1 MVDLTYYLFNLAIIG
16 PVAWLCWRFDIKLHR
31 DYKALGA
38 VFLAVSMP
46 FIVWDSWAASEGH
59 WLFSERFITSLRV
72 FSLPIEEIL
81 FFITV
86 PFAMLYVWRAI
97 LKHYRPARALS
108 PAIPTAIIAAIGLT
122 SLLLGLVYWDRG
134 YTRSVMLASALT
146 SILLIVSKLHVL
158 RQFWLFQ
165 AFHLALFAL
174 SNSFLTALPVIS
186 YGKDSI
192 IGQRVG
198 TIPLED
204 FFFSYAL
211 INLILIIY
219 NKFSLQVRGRAPL
232 GVIVAQR

>member
-38 VFLAVSMP
+38 VFLVISMP

-59 WLFSERFITSLRV
+59 WLFSERYITSPRV

-86 PFAMLYVWRAI
+86 PFAMMYVWRAI
-97 LKHYRPARALS
+97 LKHYRPVRVFS
-108 PAIPTAIIAAIGLT
+108 PSITAAMIAAIGLI

-146 SILLIVSKLHVL
+146 SILLIVSKLYVL

-174 SNSFLTALPVIS
+174 SNTFLTALPVIS

-192 IGQRVG
+192 IGQRIG
-198 TIPLED
+198 TIPVED

-211 INLILIIY
+211 ISLTLIIY
-219 NKFSLQVRGRAPL
+219 NGLT
-232 GVIVAQR
+232 AQKK